1 MLEQRRELFRSIG
14 DRLSADLR
22 AAAEGATDTG
32 VQGAAGEEYVRSWL
46 SQQLPKRFEVAT
58 GAVLSSD
65 SGPTGQLDC
74 LIVDG
79 DQSPAF
85 RQIGGRPDLFPIEGI
100 VASIEVNTGRSG
112 ATYAKL
118 LRDASK
124 LSELGKLRGRPPL
137 PKAVQLEPMAGGV
150 PTLESAIFVARR
162 RFPMQPLLL
171 IFAERLQ
178 GSLRELTTR
187 LASHNKSVSISESVD
202 AVFIVDKGF
211 VSHLTPGQGWNVQR
225 LAGFPLGWIEAEPW
239 EVLLKL
245 MTMIWNYLW
254 KGPCEFGPDVGA
266 YYADKAY
273 FLDQEQPR
281 LQMLEDPDYLA
292 QTEPGFITYQA

>member
-22 AAAEGATDTG
+22 AAAEGATDTD
-32 VQGAAGEEYVRSWL
+32 VQGAAGEEYFRGWL
-46 SQQLPKRFEVAT
+46 GQQLPKRFGVAT

-65 SGPTGQLDC
+65 SGPTDQLDC

-100 VASIEVNTGRSG
+100 IASIEINTGRAG

-118 LRDASK
+118 LRDATK
-124 LSELGKLRGRPPL
+124 LSELGKLRGRGPL
-137 PKAVQLEPMAGGV
+137 PKAVQLQPVAGGV
-150 PTLESAIFVARR
+150 PTLKSAIFVTRR
-162 RFPMQPLLL
+162 QFPMQPLLL
-171 IFAERLQ
+171 IFAERMR
-178 GSLRELTTR
+178 GSLQELTTR
-187 LASHNKSVSISESVD
+187 LASHNKSVNISESVD
-202 AVFIVDKGF
+202 GVFIVDKGF

-281 LQMLEDPDYLA
+281 LNILEDPDYVG
-292 QTEPGFITYQA
+292 QTEPGYVTYQA